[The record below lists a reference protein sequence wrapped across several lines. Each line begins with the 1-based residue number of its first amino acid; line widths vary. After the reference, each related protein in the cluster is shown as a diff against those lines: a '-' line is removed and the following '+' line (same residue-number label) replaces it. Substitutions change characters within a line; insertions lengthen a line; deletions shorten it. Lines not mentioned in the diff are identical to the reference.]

1 MGTLVDSGVE
11 GVAELDLL
19 RPLGELGQ
27 ELVVD
32 LRVDEDTR
40 ASAARLAVVPA
51 DHNVNELETKW
62 KQEDTHKIP

>member
-1 MGTLVDSGVE
+1 MRGLTYVELLLGNLGTLVDGGVE

-32 LRVDEDTR
+32 LRVNEDTR
-40 ASAARLAVVPA
+40 ASAASLSVVPA
-51 DHNVNELETKW
+51 
-62 KQEDTHKIP
+62 KID